1 VRVADYYERERK
13 AFKACKLPDGSIV
26 RADAV
31 PEGVEPVETRDSY
44 EIVVKIY
51 KTNGV
56 EILERSDW
64 VESHIPVVP
73 FYGETLLIDGKL
85 THSGLVRAAKDPAM
99 LFNFMKTAQAEAIAL
114 TPKAPYIGPFAAK
127 AGFEKEWS
135 LANRKNQDYL
145 PFNHVDEQGN
155 PIPSPQR
162 QFAQADIGA
171 ITQAM
176 QGCEDDL
183 KASIGM
189 YDANL
194 GNREGSQ
201 SGVAIRSLAA
211 QGQTGNFHYQD
222 NFNRS
227 LRHAGR
233 ILINAEP
240 KVYDNPRV
248 LRIIKEDDAHE
259 MVGVNGATAEN
270 QEQTFDLTQGR
281 FDVIVT
287 AGPSYASKRAENL
300 AVMMD
305 LAKVIPG
312 FAEIGG
318 DLMVSQMDT
327 PIARQIQERL
337 KMSLP
342 PQFQD
347 KKGQPELPPEIQQQM
362 QQYGQTIDQMTEALN
377 KAHDQLDQKTL
388 ELENRKEIALIQ
400 QKTELIKALAQIE
413 GKAAHTMLE
422 AEIAAAQAMIGQDQ
436 PIMEGQGQMQAP
448 EPIEEVPALDESQEM
463 PEEPM
468 EPEEVM
474 PPEPTAEEIQSAAIL
489 EAMNNQSMALGA
501 VAQALEKLSA
511 PKRLITDKM
520 GRPIGVE
527 SVNG

>member
-1 VRVADYYERERK
+1 
-13 AFKACKLPDGSIV
+13 
-26 RADAV
+26 
-31 PEGVEPVETRDSY
+31 
-44 EIVVKIY
+44 
-51 KTNGV
+51 
-56 EILERSDW
+56 
-64 VESHIPVVP
+64 
-73 FYGETLLIDGKL
+73 
-85 THSGLVRAAKDPAM
+85 
-99 LFNFMKTAQAEAIAL
+99 
-114 TPKAPYIGPFAAK
+114 
-127 AGFEKEWS
+127 
-135 LANRKNQDYL
+135 
-145 PFNHVDEQGN
+145 
-155 PIPSPQR
+155 
-162 QFAQADIGA
+162 
-171 ITQAM
+171 
-176 QGCEDDL
+176 
-183 KASIGM
+183 
-189 YDANL
+189 
-194 GNREGSQ
+194 
-201 SGVAIRSLAA
+201 
-211 QGQTGNFHYQD
+211 
-222 NFNRS
+222 
-227 LRHAGR
+227 
-233 ILINAEP
+233 
-240 KVYDNPRV
+240 V

-337 KMSLP
+337 KMGLP

-448 EPIEEVPALDESQEM
+448 EPIEEVPALDEYQEM